1 MRALTLARAAVLG
14 ALALAGCGR
23 PDFPPVPVAGPVPV
37 GTHRWTLSHGGR
49 QRSLLVH
56 RPETGRPPYPVVI
69 NFHGGGGD
77 AVGHLAYTEMD
88 RTSDASGFV
97 LVVPDGTGQLG
108 DRLLT
113 WNSGGCC
120 GYARDQAVDDVGF
133 VRAILGHLDQRLAID
148 PTRVYATGLSNGAMM
163 AYRLAAEAPELVA
176 AAAPVAGAM
185 LLDEFGPTLPV
196 PILHIHSVDDP
207 RALYQGGLGPPFPLT
222 THRVDHA
229 PVETMLALWAAHN
242 GCGAEPTVLAQR
254 ESEPDPEGPAHT
266 ATLLSYPDCPPGGEV
281 QLWRLT
287 GVGHVW
293 PGGDRD
299 YLVSILGPSTDIL
312 DANTII
318 WEFFSRQSRGG

>member
-1 MRALTLARAAVLG
+1 MSGRALVPAVLLV
-14 ALALAGCGR
+14 ALGLSGCGR
-23 PDFPPVPVAGPVPV
+23 PDFPPLPEAGPVGP
-37 GTHRWTLSHGGR
+37 GTYRGGFSHEGR
-49 QRSLLVH
+49 QRSFLVH
-56 RPETGRPPYPVVI
+56 LPAEGHPPYPVVV

-77 AVGHLAYTEMD
+77 AAGHLAYTGMD
-88 RTSDASGFV
+88 RASDAFGYV
-97 LVVPDGTGQLG
+97 LVVPDGTGQLA

-133 VRAILGHLDQRLAID
+133 VGALLEDIDRLLLID
-148 PTRVYATGLSNGAMM
+148 RTRVYATGLSNGAMM

-176 AAAPVAGAM
+176 AIAPVAGAM
-185 LLDEFGPTLPV
+185 LLEQFQPRLPV
-196 PILHIHSVDDP
+196 AILHLHSVDDP
-207 RALYQGGLGPPFPLT
+207 RALYRGGLGPPFPLT
-222 THRVDHA
+222 THQVDHA
-229 PVETMLALWAAHN
+229 PVEAMLGRWAAHN
-242 GCGAEPTVLAQR
+242 GCGSEPAVLAQR
-254 ESEPDPEGPAHT
+254 QSEPDPDGPAHT
-266 ATLLSYPDCPPGGEV
+266 ASLLVYPDCQPGGEV